1 MDINELIAIVK
12 KKLQSQIVIEEIL
25 IEDKSFL
32 HKNHSGNQPN
42 KFHLKISL
50 KSNQLKKMKRID
62 SNKKIY
68 QILNK
73 EMKEFIHSLQI
84 LIH

>member
-1 MDINELIAIVK
+1 MDINELITIVK
-12 KKLQSQIVIEEIL
+12 KKLLNQINIESIN

-32 HKNHSGNQPN
+32 HKNHAGNQEG

-50 KSNQLKKMKRID
+50 ISSELKIMNKIE

-68 QILNK
+68 KILDK
-73 EMKEFIHSLQI
+73 EMKESIHSIQI
-84 LIH
+84 LIS

>member
-12 KKLQSQIVIEEIL
+12 KKIENKIVVENIR

-32 HKNHSGNQPN
+32 HKNHKGNQKG

-50 KSNQLKKMKRID
+50 KSKQLKEMNKIE
-62 SNKKIY
+62 SNKKIFK
-68 QILNK
+68 ILEK
-73 EMKEFIHSLQI
+73 EMKNFIHSIQI
-84 LIH
+84 LID

>member
-12 KKLQSQIVIEEIL
+12 KKLQSQTLVEDIL

-42 KFHLKISL
+42 KFHLKISI
-50 KSNQLKKMKRID
+50 KSNQLKKMKSID
-62 SNKKIY
+62 SNKIIYKI
-68 QILNK
+68 LDRELK
-73 EMKEFIHSLQI
+73 ECIHSLQI
-84 LIH
+84 LIN

>member
-12 KKLQSQIVIEEIL
+12 NKLLNQLNIENIN

-32 HKNHSGNQPN
+32 HKNHKGNQEG
-42 KFHLKISL
+42 KYHLKLIIVS
-50 KSNQLKKMKRID
+50 QELKKMNKIE

-68 QILNK
+68 KILEK
-73 EMKEFIHSLQI
+73 EMKNFIHSIQI
-84 LIH
+84 LID

>member
-12 KKLQSQIVIEEIL
+12 KKLHEKVSIQSIR

-32 HKNHSGNQPN
+32 HKNHAGNQN
-42 KFHLKISL
+42 GKFHLKIYL
-50 KSNQLKKMKRID
+50 ESNELKKMSRIE

-68 QILNK
+68 KILDQELK
-73 EMKEFIHSLQI
+73 MFIHSIQI
-84 LIH
+84 LIS

>member
-12 KKLQSQIVIEEIL
+12 KKLQSQIVIEDIS

-50 KSNQLKKMKRID
+50 KSNQLKKMKRIE

-68 QILNK
+68 QILDK

>member
-1 MDINELIAIVK
+1 MDINELITIVK
-12 KKLQSQIVIEEIL
+12 NKLLNQINIESMN

-32 HKNHSGNQPN
+32 HKNHAGNQEG

-50 KSNQLKKMKRID
+50 ISSELKTMSKIE

-68 QILNK
+68 KILDK
-73 EMKEFIHSLQI
+73 EMKESIHSIQI
-84 LIH
+84 LIL

>member
-1 MDINELIAIVK
+1 MDINDLIAIVK
-12 KKLQSQIVIEEIL
+12 KKLQNQINIENIK

-32 HKNHSGNQPN
+32 HKNHTGNQEG

-50 KSNQLKKMKRID
+50 ISNELKIMNKIE

-68 QILNK
+68 KILDK
-73 EMKEFIHSLQI
+73 EIKESIHSIQI
-84 LIH
+84 LIL

>member
-1 MDINELIAIVK
+1 MDINDLIAIVK
-12 KKLQSQIVIEEIL
+12 KKLQNQINIENIK

-32 HKNHSGNQPN
+32 HKNHAGNQEG

-50 KSNQLKKMKRID
+50 ISNELKTMNKIE

-68 QILNK
+68 KILDK
-73 EMKEFIHSLQI
+73 EMKESIHSIQI
-84 LIH
+84 LIS

>member
-12 KKLQSQIVIEEIL
+12 KKLQSQILFEDIL

-50 KSNQLKKMKRID
+50 KSNQLKKMKKID

-68 QILNK
+68 QILDK

>member
-1 MDINELIAIVK
+1 MDINDLIAIVK
-12 KKLQSQIVIEEIL
+12 KKLQNQINIEDIK

-32 HKNHSGNQPN
+32 HKNHAGNQKG

-50 KSNQLKKMKRID
+50 ISSELRIMSKIE

-68 QILNK
+68 KILDK
-73 EMKEFIHSLQI
+73 EMKEYIHSIQI
-84 LIH
+84 LIS

>member
-12 KKLQSQIVIEEIL
+12 KKLQSQIVIEDIL

-50 KSNQLKKMKRID
+50 KSNQLKKMKRIE

-68 QILNK
+68 QILDK